1 MSELPPLT
9 KRQILQYSRHILLP
23 QIGISG
29 QQKLRA
35 ASVLIIGTG
44 GLGSPVSL
52 YLAAAGIGKLGIV
65 DFDVVDYSNLQRQIL
80 HGHHSIG
87 KPKVD
92 SARERLHDINPEV
105 EIITYP
111 EPFTSINA
119 MEIMKDGYDILVD
132 CSDNFPT
139 RYLTNDLCV
148 LLGKPNVYGAIFR
161 FEGQASVFD
170 GRDGACY
177 RCIFPEPPPPAS
189 VPSCGESGVL
199 GVLPGII
206 GAIQATEAIKLIL
219 NIGDTLKNRLL
230 LYSALEMSFDI
241 IRLHKNP
248 QCPVCGEHPTITSL
262 IDYEA
267 FCGVP
272 VSGYDRGSI
281 GFEWDISPQELAQ
294 LIAEGKPIT
303 LLDVREPN
311 EQEICTLP
319 HSINIPLGELAARMS
334 ELQPAAQLIVYCK
347 SGRRSALALEQLVRA
362 GFSNVKNLKG
372 GINAWA
378 KDIDPHMP
386 YY

>member
-9 KRQILQYSRHILLP
+9 KKQIMQYSRHILLP
-23 QIGISG
+23 EIGATG

-35 ASVLIIGTG
+35 ASVLIIGIG

-65 DFDVVDYSNLQRQIL
+65 DYDVVDYSNLQRQIL

-87 KPKVD
+87 RLKVD

-111 EPFTSINA
+111 EPFTSANA
-119 MEIMKDGYDILVD
+119 MDIMKDGYDILVD
-132 CSDNFPT
+132 CSDNFST

-148 LLGKPNVYGAIFR
+148 LLGKPNVYGAILR
-161 FEGQASVFD
+161 FDGQASVFD

-189 VPSCGESGVL
+189 VLSCGESGVL

-206 GAIQATEAIKLIL
+206 GAIQATETIKLIL
-219 NIGDTLKNRLL
+219 NIGEPLKNRLL
-230 LYSALEMSFDI
+230 LYSALDMDFDI
-241 IRLHKNP
+241 NRLHKNP
-248 QCPVCGEHPTITSL
+248 QCPVCGEHPIITSL
-262 IDYEA
+262 IDYED

-272 VSGYDRGSI
+272 VNGEDHDSTDS
-281 GFEWDISPQELAQ
+281 EWDISPQDLAHFISQ
-294 LIAEGKPIT
+294 GKPIT

-311 EQEICTLP
+311 EREICALP

-334 ELQPAAQLIVYCK
+334 ELQTAAELVVYCR
-347 SGRRSALALEQLVRA
+347 SGKRSALALEQLTRA

-372 GINAWA
+372 GIVAWA
-378 KDIDPHMP
+378 KDVDPQMP